1 MKKRLISI
9 ALASVMALSLAG
21 CGGSAGGTT
30 TEADTSAPADT
41 TAPTQTESQTEASA
55 EETTKPDETPSET
68 QVPEDTEST
77 KFYMLQGTVTK
88 AEKDGSAFTLL
99 ADDGNEYTIALSD
112 IRDVETEIEK
122 NIQIA
127 IACMKDASGDPEKA
141 AYIVAFPEQEEWTIS
156 TDEGITTSNA
166 MSTFMIQTSDG
177 REIGF
182 IKDNCPSDENALT
195 SDSGD
200 SVIVTYVTSDNAN
213 FPLRSGR
220 EVINQKSLYKY
231 FSCR

>member
-1 MKKRLISI
+1 MKKRHVYN
-9 ALASVMALSLAG
+9 LAILLAAG
-21 CGGSAGGTT
+21 TIMMSACGKKPA
-30 TEADTSAPADT
+30 APADT
-41 TAPTQTESQTEASA
+41 TAQTESTAEPST
-55 EETTKPDETPSET
+55 EETTAEAPSET
-68 QVPEDTEST
+68 QVPEGTESS
-77 KFYMLQGTVTK
+77 KFFMLQGTITK

-213 FPLRSGR
+213 FPLEIRKG
-220 EVINQKSLYKY
+220 K
-231 FSCR
+231 

>member
-1 MKKRLISI
+1 MKKRHVYN
-9 ALASVMALSLAG
+9 LAILLAAG
-21 CGGSAGGTT
+21 TIMMSACGKKPAV
-30 TEADTSAPADT
+30 PADT
-41 TAPTQTESQTEASA
+41 TAPAQTESTA
-55 EETTKPDETPSET
+55 EPSTETPSET
-68 QVPEDTEST
+68 QVPEDTESS
-77 KFYMLQGTVTK
+77 KFFMLQGTITK

-213 FPLRSGR
+213 FPLEIRKG
-220 EVINQKSLYKY
+220 K
-231 FSCR
+231 

>member
-1 MKKRLISI
+1 MKKRHVYN
-9 ALASVMALSLAG
+9 LAILLAAG
-21 CGGSAGGTT
+21 TIMMSACGKKPAV
-30 TEADTSAPADT
+30 PADT
-41 TAPTQTESQTEASA
+41 TAPAQTESTAEPST
-55 EETTKPDETPSET
+55 EETTAEAPSET
-68 QVPEDTEST
+68 QVPEGTESS
-77 KFYMLQGTVTK
+77 KFFMLQGTITK

-213 FPLRSGR
+213 FPLEIRKG
-220 EVINQKSLYKY
+220 K
-231 FSCR
+231 

>member
-1 MKKRLISI
+1 MKKRHVYDLVIL
-9 ALASVMALSLAG
+9 LAAG
-21 CGGSAGGTT
+21 TIMMSACGKKP
-30 TEADTSAPADT
+30 DAPADT

-127 IACMKDASGDPEKA
+127 IACMKDAHNRYMMVTGKCPRRNRPIPINITNTSKKA
-141 AYIVAFPEQEEWTIS
+141 
-156 TDEGITTSNA
+156 
-166 MSTFMIQTSDG
+166 
-177 REIGF
+177 RH
-182 IKDNCPSDENALT
+182 K
-195 SDSGD
+195 
-200 SVIVTYVTSDNAN
+200 
-213 FPLRSGR
+213 R
-220 EVINQKSLYKY
+220 
-231 FSCR
+231 

>member
-1 MKKRLISI
+1 MYDLVIAPCSRYDYDVRCGKKPEL
-9 ALASVMALSLAG
+9 
-21 CGGSAGGTT
+21 
-30 TEADTSAPADT
+30 PADT

-77 KFYMLQGTVTK
+77 KFYMLQGRLQKQKKT
-88 AEKDGSAFTLL
+88 APAFTLL

-141 AYIVAFPEQEEWTIS
+141 AYIVAFPE
-156 TDEGITTSNA
+156 
-166 MSTFMIQTSDG
+166 
-177 REIGF
+177 
-182 IKDNCPSDENALT
+182 
-195 SDSGD
+195 
-200 SVIVTYVTSDNAN
+200 
-213 FPLRSGR
+213 SGR
-220 EVINQKSLYKY
+220 MDHFHRRRHHHQQRHEHLHDPDK
-231 FSCR
+231 

>member
-1 MKKRLISI
+1 MKKRHVYN
-9 ALASVMALSLAG
+9 LAILLAAG
-21 CGGSAGGTT
+21 TIMMSACGKKPAV
-30 TEADTSAPADT
+30 PADT
-41 TAPTQTESQTEASA
+41 TAPAQTESAAEPST
-55 EETTKPDETPSET
+55 EETTAEAPSET
-68 QVPEDTEST
+68 QVPEGTESS
-77 KFYMLQGTVTK
+77 KFFMLQGTITK

-213 FPLRSGR
+213 FPLEIRKG
-220 EVINQKSLYKY
+220 K
-231 FSCR
+231 

>member
-1 MKKRLISI
+1 MKKRHVYN
-9 ALASVMALSLAG
+9 LAILLAAG
-21 CGGSAGGTT
+21 TIMMSACGKKPA
-30 TEADTSAPADT
+30 APADT
-41 TAPTQTESQTEASA
+41 TAPTQTESTAEPST
-55 EETTKPDETPSET
+55 EETTAEAPSET
-68 QVPEDTEST
+68 QVPEGTESS
-77 KFYMLQGTVTK
+77 KFFMLQGTITK

-213 FPLRSGR
+213 FPLEIRKG
-220 EVINQKSLYKY
+220 K
-231 FSCR
+231 

>member
-1 MKKRLISI
+1 MLWDQETWFKYRDVKHIGAAGPAEFLQWIAGAKCVVTNSFHATAFSI
-9 ALASVMALSLAG
+9 ILN
-21 CGGSAGGTT
+21 
-30 TEADTSAPADT
+30 
-41 TAPTQTESQTEASA
+41 
-55 EETTKPDETPSET
+55 TP
-68 QVPEDTEST
+68 
-77 KFYMLQGTVTK
+77 FY
-88 AEKDGSAFTLL
+88 
-99 ADDGNEYTIALSD
+99 
-112 IRDVETEIEK
+112 VETEIEK

-177 REIGF
+177 KEIGF

-213 FPLRSGR
+213 FPLEIRKG
-220 EVINQKSLYKY
+220 K
-231 FSCR
+231 

>member
-1 MKKRLISI
+1 MKKRHVYN
-9 ALASVMALSLAG
+9 LAILLAAG
-21 CGGSAGGTT
+21 TIMMSACGKKPA
-30 TEADTSAPADT
+30 APADT
-41 TAPTQTESQTEASA
+41 TAPAQTESTAEPSTE
-55 EETTKPDETPSET
+55 ETPSET
-68 QVPEDTEST
+68 QVPEDTESS
-77 KFYMLQGTVTK
+77 KFFMLQGTITK

-177 REIGF
+177 KEIGF

-213 FPLRSGR
+213 FPLEIRKG
-220 EVINQKSLYKY
+220 K
-231 FSCR
+231 

>member
-1 MKKRLISI
+1 MKKRHVYN
-9 ALASVMALSLAG
+9 LAILLAAG
-21 CGGSAGGTT
+21 TIMMSACGKKP
-30 TEADTSAPADT
+30 DTSTDT
-41 TAPTQTESQTEASA
+41 TAPAQTESTAEAST
-55 EETTKPDETPSET
+55 EETTAAEAPSET
-68 QVPEDTEST
+68 QIPEDTESSR
-77 KFYMLQGTVTK
+77 FYMLQGTITK
-88 AEKDGSAFTLL
+88 TEKDGSAFTLQ

-182 IKDNCPSDENALT
+182 IKDNCPSDEGALT

-200 SVIVTYVTSDNAN
+200 SVIVTYVNSDNAN
-213 FPLRSGR
+213 FPLEIRKG
-220 EVINQKSLYKY
+220 K
-231 FSCR
+231 

>member
-1 MKKRLISI
+1 MKKRHVYDLVIL
-9 ALASVMALSLAG
+9 LAAG
-21 CGGSAGGTT
+21 TIMMSACGKKP
-30 TEADTSAPADT
+30 DAPADT

-127 IACMKDASGDPEKA
+127 IA
-141 AYIVAFPEQEEWTIS
+141 
-156 TDEGITTSNA
+156 
-166 MSTFMIQTSDG
+166 
-177 REIGF
+177 
-182 IKDNCPSDENALT
+182 
-195 SDSGD
+195 
-200 SVIVTYVTSDNAN
+200 
-213 FPLRSGR
+213 
-220 EVINQKSLYKY
+220 
-231 FSCR
+231 

>member
-1 MKKRLISI
+1 
-9 ALASVMALSLAG
+9 
-21 CGGSAGGTT
+21 
-30 TEADTSAPADT
+30 
-41 TAPTQTESQTEASA
+41 
-55 EETTKPDETPSET
+55 
-68 QVPEDTEST
+68 
-77 KFYMLQGTVTK
+77 
-88 AEKDGSAFTLL
+88 
-99 ADDGNEYTIALSD
+99 
-112 IRDVETEIEK
+112 
-122 NIQIA
+122 
-127 IACMKDASGDPEKA
+127 MKDASGDPEKA

-213 FPLRSGR
+213 FPLEIRKGSDK
-220 EVINQKSLYKY
+220 IKNLYIK
-231 FSCR
+231 

>member
-1 MKKRLISI
+1 MKKRHVYN
-9 ALASVMALSLAG
+9 LAILLAAG
-21 CGGSAGGTT
+21 TIMMSACGKKPA
-30 TEADTSAPADT
+30 APADT
-41 TAPTQTESQTEASA
+41 TAPAQTESTAEPST
-55 EETTKPDETPSET
+55 EETTAETPSET
-68 QVPEDTEST
+68 QVPEDTESS
-77 KFYMLQGTVTK
+77 KFFMLQGTITK

-112 IRDVETEIEK
+112 IRDVETE
-122 NIQIA
+122 
-127 IACMKDASGDPEKA
+127 
-141 AYIVAFPEQEEWTIS
+141 TIS

-177 REIGF
+177 KEIGF

-213 FPLRSGR
+213 FPLEIRKG
-220 EVINQKSLYKY
+220 K
-231 FSCR
+231 

>member
-1 MKKRLISI
+1 MKKRHVYN
-9 ALASVMALSLAG
+9 LAILLAAG
-21 CGGSAGGTT
+21 TIMMSACGKKPAV
-30 TEADTSAPADT
+30 PADT
-41 TAPTQTESQTEASA
+41 TAPAQTESTAEPST
-55 EETTKPDETPSET
+55 EETTAETPSET
-68 QVPEDTEST
+68 QVPEDTESS
-77 KFYMLQGTVTK
+77 KFFMLQWTITK

-213 FPLRSGR
+213 FPLEIRKG
-220 EVINQKSLYKY
+220 KW
-231 FSCR
+231 

>member
-1 MKKRLISI
+1 MRLLIQQRPHRPK
-9 ALASVMALSLAG
+9 ARLRL
-21 CGGSAGGTT
+21 
-30 TEADTSAPADT
+30 PQRK
-41 TAPTQTESQTEASA
+41 PPNQTKLHPKHRSRTIQ
-55 EETTKPDETPSET
+55 
-68 QVPEDTEST
+68 
-77 KFYMLQGTVTK
+77 K

-213 FPLRSGR
+213 FPLEIRKG
-220 EVINQKSLYKY
+220 K
-231 FSCR
+231 

>member
-1 MKKRLISI
+1 MKKRHVYDLVIL
-9 ALASVMALSLAG
+9 LAAG
-21 CGGSAGGTT
+21 TIMMSACGKKP
-30 TEADTSAPADT
+30 DAPADT

-55 EETTKPDETPSET
+55 EETTK
-68 QVPEDTEST
+68 DTEST

-177 REIGF
+177 KEIGF

-213 FPLRSGR
+213 FPLEIRKG
-220 EVINQKSLYKY
+220 K
-231 FSCR
+231 